1 MNADLARALQVVEH
15 DLRIA
20 GVPLP
25 EVRDVPEQEWR
36 HHAHQPCAML
46 LAVDGSG
53 QGVSCLVND
62 APVEQLRSVA
72 DQVQEWVHE
81 ELCRLERSVAWPRCP
96 THPLTHPLSAVV
108 IDEAAWWVCPL
119 DRRGVSPIGQLGVT
133 ARSSRPTRGGR

>member
-1 MNADLARALQVVEH
+1 MEH

-25 EVRDVPEQEWR
+25 EVRAQAWNHDT
-36 HHAHQPCAML
+36 HQPSAML

-53 QGVSCLVND
+53 QGVSCFVDD

-81 ELCRLERSVAWPRCP
+81 ELCRLERPVAWPRCP
-96 THPLTHPLSAVV
+96 AHPTTHPLSAVV
-108 IDEAAWWVCPL
+108 IDETAWWVCPL
-119 DRRGVSPIGQLGVT
+119 DLRRISPVGRLEVT
-133 ARSSRPTRGGR
+133 ARSSRPSPGGR